1 MKLNVEGESTLS
13 GVVDAVEFLRS
24 ANLGNRGLP
33 GKCVVIVGGGNVAV
47 DAARTAL
54 RLGCEKVTIVYR
66 RTRGEMPAFAEEI
79 DAALEE
85 GVDLDYLTAPVG
97 IVGSNGKVTG
107 MKCIRTE
114 LGPPDE
120 SGRRRP
126 VPVKGSEF
134 VIQCDAVIPAIGQV
148 AETQYLV
155 DAGLEATR
163 RSTLVVRGQTMQTTA
178 PDVFAAGDVV
188 SGPATVIEAVAS
200 GRRAAEAI
208 FMFITGADLDGALP
222 LSPNQTDAH
231 PNGERSRGVSGGA
244 TGCCRH
250 TGVRGRPG

>member
-1 MKLNVEGESTLS
+1 MRRQGFKAIFLAIGAHGGVKLNVEGESTLS

-24 ANLGNRGLP
+24 ANLGNRVLP

-163 RSTLVVRGQTMQTTA
+163 RSTLVVRGK
-178 PDVFAAGDVV
+178 PC
-188 SGPATVIEAVAS
+188 
-200 GRRAAEAI
+200 RRP
-208 FMFITGADLDGALP
+208 LP
-222 LSPNQTDAH
+222 TYSQQ
-231 PNGERSRGVSGGA
+231 VMW
-244 TGCCRH
+244 
-250 TGVRGRPG
+250 